1 MSTENEVIDKWRER
15 RDLILAVKERL
26 DDQFG
31 ALTNAV
37 VAEAGPTAD
46 EEQRIEDLQ
55 FELGQLE
62 EAYLDAEHK
71 YLTYSQGSDPMKP
84 SEKGEQDNG

>member
-26 DDQFG
+26 DNQFG
-31 ALTNAV
+31 ALTNAIV
-37 VAEAGPTAD
+37 TEAGPTAD
-46 EEQRIEDLQ
+46 EQQRIEELQ
-55 FELGQLE
+55 FELRLLE

-71 YLTYSQGSDPMKP
+71 YLTYAEGSDPMK
-84 SEKGEQDNG
+84 GEEDNG

>member
-1 MSTENEVIDKWRER
+1 MSTEHEVIDRWRER

-46 EEQRIEDLQ
+46 EQQRIEDLQ
-55 FELGQLE
+55 FELRQLE

-71 YLTYSQGSDPMKP
+71 YLTYSQGSDPI
-84 SEKGEQDNG
+84 KGEEHNA

>member
-26 DDQFG
+26 DGQFG

-46 EEQRIEDLQ
+46 EQQRIEELQ
-55 FELGQLE
+55 FELRQLE

-71 YLTYSQGSDPMKP
+71 YLTYADGSDPMK
-84 SEKGEQDNG
+84 GEEDNG